1 VLSKA
6 RMPNDQPHPGITMHR
21 IRVGAGIAGF
31 IVAAGFLVIGLV
43 GVPMF
48 RYFLGLSIVVG
59 GGIALGLYLVRRW
72 RRS

>member
-48 RYFLGLSIVVG
+48 RYFLGLAIIVG
-59 GGIALGLYLVRRW
+59 GIVAFGMQWARR
-72 RRS
+72 